1 MQKRLPFNIFKIWK
15 KNQYF
20 YREWILEVAVKRSDF
35 YLHFSD
41 FLILENCM
49 SAYGKR
55 ELFLILIFWEGSNE
69 GLKTHL
75 AHQDDDHAH
84 VWAQADINKV
94 LNKCWQKWARWK
106 TAVPKNIL
114 GMIAEKNDG
123 PLELRNWISLN

>member
-15 KNQYF
+15 KNPYF

-55 ELFLILIFWEGSNE
+55 ELFLILIFWGAAM
-69 GLKTHL
+69 K
-75 AHQDDDHAH
+75 
-84 VWAQADINKV
+84 VWKPI
-94 LNKCWQKWARWK
+94 
-106 TAVPKNIL
+106 
-114 GMIAEKNDG
+114 
-123 PLELRNWISLN
+123 

>member
-1 MQKRLPFNIFKIWK
+1 MRAREIFQLFWTLGQKRVIFTFQIFFLSWKLHVGLWK
-15 KNQYF
+15 KRAFSN
-20 YREWILEVAVKRSDF
+20 S
-35 YLHFSD
+35 HF
-41 FLILENCM
+41 L
-49 SAYGKR
+49 G
-55 ELFLILIFWEGSNE
+55 GSSE

-114 GMIAEKNDG
+114 GMAEKTTTLN
-123 PLELRNWISLN
+123 EIESLN